1 MTDDTK
7 KTSTTDESAAEDAV
21 TTDEIVAEA
30 AEETTTVVEEVAAA
44 AEDETVEAEGLIAD
58 AEPADDDEVSNTAA
72 PAAAKTPRAKAPNAH
87 IRTEVKDPP
96 GKYAVIETGGKQYRV
111 NVGDRLTIEKLEIES
126 GGDVTFDRVLLLG
139 GDGSTRIG
147 TPVVEGA
154 TVSATV
160 NDHGRGE
167 KIVVFKFKAKKRY
180 RRRTGHRQ
188 AQTYI
193 TITGIS
199 G

>member
-7 KTSTTDESAAEDAV
+7 ETGATEEPVVEEPTTDEA
-21 TTDEIVAEA
+21 A
-30 AEETTTVVEEVAAA
+30 AEEVAPEAETVAAKVAPETEAVAAEAKPKKSKPAARKAKAEPEPAAA
-44 AEDETVEAEGLIAD
+44 AV
-58 AEPADDDEVSNTAA
+58 
-72 PAAAKTPRAKAPNAH
+72 
-87 IRTEVKDPP
+87 
-96 GKYAVIETGGKQYRV
+96 KYAVIETGGKQYRV
-111 NVGDRLTIEKLEIES
+111 KAGDRITVERLEVES
-126 GGDVTFDRVLLLG
+126 GSDITIDRVLLLG

-147 TPVVEGA
+147 TPVVDGA
-154 TVSATV
+154 TVTAKV
-160 NDHGRGE
+160 EDHGRGE

-188 AQTYI
+188 SQTYL